1 MPSSAAPKLTAEQL
15 LEQALQLP
23 EEERVHL
30 ADQLFDSVVTNL
42 ATIDEAKAAACKQT
56 DEARR
61 AAVLD
66 ELTAEA
72 QKLGLGY

>member
-1 MPSSAAPKLTAEQL
+1 MASSAAPKPTVEDSD
-15 LEQALQLP
+15 LELDP
-23 EEERVHL
+23 EL
-30 ADQLFDSVVTNL
+30 ARHL
-42 ATIDEAKAAACKQT
+42 ATIEEAKAAACKQT